1 MGRYAG
7 CVNFYPTPLIIM
19 AELYEFL
26 NSDKNYQL
34 ILQRHQQVHSEV
46 RMKGFEIMHEARK
59 VKGLLLATDLLIDKL
74 GEHECISEGDAR
86 DRELKLLTAET
97 SEEWFSAIGQTL
109 DLLRDQIVEQCQQVV
124 LAKHNHDKAKEVAEQ
139 HCDSLVAARE
149 EARKRFEKQQA
160 NTAKK

>member
-1 MGRYAG
+1 MVRYAG

-19 AELYEFL
+19 AEFHEFL
-26 NSDKNYQL
+26 DNDKNYQL

-46 RMKGFEIMHEARK
+46 RMKAYEIMHEARK
-59 VKGLLLATDLLIDKL
+59 IKGLLIATDLLVDKL

-97 SEEWFSAIGQTL
+97 SEEWFSAIGETL
-109 DLLRDQIVEQCQQVV
+109 NLLRDQIVEQCQQVV
-124 LAKHNHDKAKEVAEQ
+124 LAKHNHEKAKEVAGQ
-139 HCDSLVAARE
+139 HCDSLSAARE

-160 NTAKK
+160 SAAKK